1 MAAVTAALGVAGV
14 AGLGL
19 SAYKMA
25 KEEGRVKQ
33 AAKALENYKR
43 QEFVNTAE
51 GLQVSTAGAD
61 LRKEQQA
68 RLNESYI
75 QALREGGTRAL
86 MGGIGRVQT
95 GTQDLNKEIGANLD
109 EQTKQIDMYKM
120 QEEQNIRNLKEGRE
134 QQDIAGL
141 TSQYNASKEAS
152 NQALG
157 SGLQSLGMV
166 ANSLASKTASTTT
179 DTDKVGLS
187 KTGK

>member
-1 MAAVTAALGVAGV
+1 MAAVTAALGV

-25 KEEGRVKQ
+25 KEEGRAKQ

>member
-1 MAAVTAALGVAGV
+1 MSFISVGVGA

-19 SAYKMA
+19 SAYRMIKEDKKA
-25 KEEGRVKQ
+25 KE
-33 AAKALENYKR
+33 AARAISDYQR
-43 QEFVNTAE
+43 QKLVNTGE

-141 TSQYNASKEAS
+141 QSQYNASKEAS
-152 NQALG
+152 
-157 SGLQSLGMV
+157 
-166 ANSLASKTASTTT
+166 K
-179 DTDKVGLS
+179 
-187 KTGK
+187 